1 MYVIFTFLQI
11 VFSEAWW
18 IGNKD
23 ENPEEVRLEFPKE
36 MNMASLHEK
45 LLLF

>member
-1 MYVIFTFLQI
+1 MFVSFAFFQI

-23 ENPEEVRLEFPKE
+23 ENPDEVRLEFPKE
-36 MNMASLHEK
+36 MNMASLRDK
-45 LLLF
+45 LF